1 MVLECESSLSDV
13 QDVHHRRRRRARV
26 ADDDALRDGGD
37 DARERPA
44 TGVLYRASVRDAVC
58 GVDRA
63 PGAKSFR
70 EKVLVR
76 GRVGQCRDY
85 NAI

>member
-1 MVLECESSLSDV
+1 CARS
-13 QDVHHRRRRRARV
+13 RR
-26 ADDDALRDGGD
+26 
-37 DARERPA
+37 
-44 TGVLYRASVRDAVC
+44 RASVRDAVC

>member
-1 MVLECESSLSDV
+1 MTMGVRWLAVWTTTTRCARGRLARPTWIAVGACARS
-13 QDVHHRRRRRARV
+13 RR
-26 ADDDALRDGGD
+26 
-37 DARERPA
+37 
-44 TGVLYRASVRDAVC
+44 RASVRDAVC